1 MPTSLTRP
9 RPQQRV
15 GETRGAWYEREM
27 YLENLVVDA
36 QDPTVL
42 GGFWAS
48 LLRAGPTLVDEH
60 DAFETR
66 LTVPDG
72 LVLDLCFQ
80 RVPEPVGPRPRLHLD
95 LSGGVR
101 QAEVVQRAL
110 GLGATHLDI
119 GQHDVPWVVLADP
132 EGNPFCV
139 MEERPEYATSGPI
152 AALPLD
158 SADPA
163 RDAAFWAE
171 LSGWEPVSSGMPAAL
186 RHPSGRGVLLE
197 LCPEPAPKREGVKN
211 RLHLDIRLEPGDDPD
226 AVVARVLELGGRQ
239 HDPDWGDLP
248 WRVVTDPS
256 GNELCLLPS
265 R

>member
-1 MPTSLTRP
+1 MLPDACPS
-9 RPQQRV
+9 RV
-15 GETRGAWYEREM
+15 A
-27 YLENLVVDA
+27 
-36 QDPTVL
+36 P
-42 GGFWAS
+42 S
-48 LLRAGPTLVDEH
+48 
-60 DAFETR
+60 
-66 LTVPDG
+66 
-72 LVLDLCFQ
+72 
-80 RVPEPVGPRPRLHLD
+80 PRLHLD
-95 LSGGVR
+95 VSGGAR

-110 GLGATHLDI
+110 DLGARHLDI

-171 LSGWEPVSSGMPAAL
+171 LSGWQPVSSAMPAAL

-197 LCPEPAPKREGVKN
+197 LCPEPRPEGRPAPRTGCTSTSGS
-211 RLHLDIRLEPGDDPD
+211 RRGDDED
-226 AVVARVLELGGRQ
+226 AVVARVVELGGREL
-239 HDPDWGDLP
+239 DPDWGELP

-256 GNELCLLPS
+256 GNELCLLPA
-265 R
+265 RRA